1 MKRFSLQLVL
11 ALAALTL
18 LAAVAPAAAE
28 ERPFKATGVGGIGRS
43 GEMYARGFEG
53 THLGKAIFYGGV
65 DLDEAQYPVILKIP
79 AYLTAANGD
88 RLYLDSVVYN
98 DVDTGIAI
106 GTLTFNGG
114 TGRFRD
120 ATGSADVMFV
130 FDPDFQHFLF
140 LIDGSIDF

>member
-1 MKRFSLQLVL
+1 MFCFVPRIAAVL
-11 ALAALTL
+11 L
-18 LAAVAPAAAE
+18 LIVAGTVAPAAAE
-28 ERPFKATGVGGIGRS
+28 ERPFQATGVGFIAHDG
-43 GEMYARGFEG
+43 YLLALTFEG
-53 THLGKAIFYGGV
+53 THLGKARFDGNV
-65 DLDEAQYPVILKIP
+65 DPDLLQYPYILEIP

-114 TGRFRD
+114 TGRFQD

-130 FDPDFQHFLF
+130 FDLNLQHFLF
-140 LIDGSIDF
+140 LIDGSIDY